1 MKRIMIFLIAVSSI
15 AFMNAAS
22 NSTYFYNSNGQLLS
36 FNDIDI
42 DSIMFSNI
50 DLNGVECDG
59 IVTQLIYAGDSI
71 YQIPIEKMDS
81 VAFTPRMQQKDEYG
95 ITIGQEVD
103 LGLSVNWAGWNVGAS
118 SPEQYG
124 GYYGWGETEEKDY
137 YSGETYKYWVDS
149 DGSRSFSFDEITNIG
164 ANIKGT
170 QYDVARQKWG
180 GSWRMPTIEEF
191 NELIIKCSWIW
202 ILHNDSVYGYKVTGP
217 NGNSIF
223 LPAAGYRNGYLF
235 DGTCDGFYW
244 SASFYDDGYNGLSW
258 VNWFGN
264 GYYYSDRTYFRI
276 YGLSVRPV
284 K

>member
-1 MKRIMIFLIAVSSI
+1 MKRIIIFLIVVSAV
-15 AFMNAAS
+15 AFMNVAG

-36 FNDIDI
+36 FNDTDI

-50 DLNGVECDG
+50 DLNGVECEG

-81 VAFTPRMQQKDEYG
+81 VVFTPRMQQKDEYG

-103 LGLSVNWAGWNVGAS
+103 LGLSVNWAGWNIGAS

-124 GYYGWGETEEKDY
+124 GYYAWGETEEKDY

-149 DGSRSFSFDEITNIG
+149 DGDGYYDYGEYVNIGTNIS
-164 ANIKGT
+164 GT

-180 GSWRMPTIEEF
+180 GSWRMPTYKELD
-191 NELIIKCSWIW
+191 ELISRCKWIW
-202 ILHNDSVYGYKVTGP
+202 YQYKGVNGYKVTGP

-223 LPAAGYRNGYLF
+223 LPAAGFRSGTSLTY
-235 DGTCDGFYW
+235 DGSYGRYW
-244 SASFYDDGYNGLSW
+244 SATLGGGNNYDYAWYLFYYGGYHSIDYGRN
-258 VNWFGN
+258 V
-264 GYYYSDRTYFRI
+264 
-276 YGLSVRPV
+276 GLSVRPV

>member
-1 MKRIMIFLIAVSSI
+1 MIFLIAVSSI

-103 LGLSVNWAGWNVGAS
+103 LGLSVNWAGWNIGAS
-118 SPEQYG
+118 SPEQHG
-124 GYYGWGETEEKDY
+124 GYYAWGETEEKKRYDWT
-137 YSGETYKYWVDS
+137 TYKYYDALI
-149 DGSRSFSFDEITNIG
+149 DGG
-164 ANIKGT
+164 ANLGNNISGT
-170 QYDVARQKWG
+170 QYDSARRCWR
-180 GSWRMPTIEEF
+180 GSWRMPTQAEF
-191 NELIIKCSWIW
+191 NELISKCTWTW
-202 ILHNDSVYGYKVTGP
+202 FQYKGVNGYKVTGY

-223 LPAAGYRNGYLF
+223 LPATGYKSNGSSIISS
-235 DGTCDGFYW
+235 GTGYYW
-244 SASFYDDGYNGLSW
+244 SASSFMTYDGCQAFLFSFGTSRYSCHWSGVPIFGY
-258 VNWFGN
+258 
-264 GYYYSDRTYFRI
+264 TI
-276 YGLSVRPV
+276 RPV